1 MHAKHIEREEGVAL
15 LTAVIFVSLAVIVL
29 MGLSMRVVQQSGQVA
44 QYRIYN
50 DTFTGMEA
58 AVARSWVELESGQ
71 DGSIGIDGWTPPTG
85 AGQIV
90 VPDFTDEGV
99 SPESSTGVP
108 GVEYLAY
115 ANNWANNGLDDNGDG
130 QIDDSDED
138 FMVTIYGRA
147 RNRGVVRTVEVI
159 VQGMDVNVW
168 RNAIF
173 AGAGQSGG
181 LINGNVSI
189 HGSVHLLGTN
199 LTYGNT
205 AMSAI
210 DLSGT
215 SLIHNNYVGITADL
229 AQRVPPLPTRTLDGE
244 TVSTLNAKLR
254 VRHGLVGMSGNSE
267 IGEPNIIGNTL
278 KETLDGTYVS
288 DGWTGTSVDD
298 DGGRGDPTHVWS
310 DNGWDAKY
318 DLGNKVAFPLLT
330 DPYREVYTGSMY
342 DNPASGTKYT
352 HYEYFEQVL
361 TGTPYAGNM
370 TIRANQNFYYNATR
384 PAEVDPA
391 LRQATDDYIYFD
403 AASNRMYING
413 QVQVNGDLSINR
425 GSGNDKTI
433 SYSGRGAV
441 LVKGNATLDTDLYS
455 INANG
460 TTANSFPVN
469 NFFGIMVGGDLTVG
483 TNSQLKLMGAFYAQ
497 GRIVSS
503 KQTIVMGT
511 FVSSYFDMGTNV
523 PEIYQVPELAN
534 NLPLGMIGGYP
545 ILVYS
550 QVSWREI
557 GV

>member
-1 MHAKHIEREEGVAL
+1 MQQKNHDKNEGVAL
-15 LTAVIFVSLAVIVL
+15 LTAVIFVALAVIVL
-29 MGLSMRVVQQSGQVA
+29 MGLSVRVVQQSGQVA
-44 QYRIYN
+44 QYRLFN

-58 AVARSWVELESGQ
+58 AVAVSWVEIESNQ
-71 DGSIGIDGWTPPTG
+71 DGWVGLDGWTPSEDSG
-85 AGQIV
+85 RIV
-90 VPDFTDEGV
+90 LPEFTDAGV
-99 SPESSTGVP
+99 SPVSSTGVP
-108 GVEYLAY
+108 GVQYIAY
-115 ANNWANNGLDDNGDG
+115 ANSWSNNGIDDNGDG
-130 QIDDSDED
+130 QIDDADEA

-147 RNRGVVRTVEVI
+147 RNRGITRTVEVI
-159 VQGMDVNVW
+159 VQGLDVNVW

-199 LTYGNT
+199 VVWGNT
-205 AMSAI
+205 VMSAI

-215 SLIHNNYVGITADL
+215 SLIHNNYVGLLADL
-229 AQRVPPLPTRTLDGE
+229 EQRIPPLPTRTLDGE

-254 VRHGLVGMSGNSE
+254 VRNGLVGMSGNSE
-267 IGEPNIIGNTL
+267 IGEANITGNSL
-278 KETLDGTYVS
+278 KETLDGTFVT
-288 DGWTGTSVDD
+288 DGWTGTSVDE
-298 DGGRGDPTHVWS
+298 DGGRGDPTNVYS

-318 DLGNKVAFPLLT
+318 DLGNKVPFPLLT
-330 DPYREVYTGSMY
+330 DAYKEVYTGTMY
-342 DNPASGTKYT
+342 DNLATGAKYT

-361 TGTPYAGNM
+361 TGTPYTGDM

-384 PAEVDPA
+384 PVETDPS

-403 AASNRMYING
+403 AAANRMMING
-413 QVQVNGDLSINR
+413 QVQINGNLSIDR

-433 SYSGRGAV
+433 SYSGRGAI
-441 LVKGNATLDTDLYS
+441 LVKGNARIDTDLLS
-455 INANG
+455 INTNG

-497 GRIVSS
+497 GRIISS
-503 KQTIVMGT
+503 KQTIVTGT
-511 FVSSYFDMGTNV
+511 FVSTYFDMGTNV
-523 PEIYQVPELAN
+523 PEIYQVPELAD

-545 ILVYS
+545 IMVYS
-550 QVSWREI
+550 QVSWREL